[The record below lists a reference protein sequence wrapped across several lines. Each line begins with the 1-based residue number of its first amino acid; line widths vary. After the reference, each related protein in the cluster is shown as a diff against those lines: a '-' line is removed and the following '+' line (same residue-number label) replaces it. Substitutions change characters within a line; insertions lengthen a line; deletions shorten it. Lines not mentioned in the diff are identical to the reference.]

1 MYDPCL
7 VVWYGVDPLLEKN
20 YSLGPYVFCANNPIY
35 HLDTNGREF
44 SDALKLAVE
53 ELLRAALK
61 VEQKHN
67 DKIEKQKSK
76 IASGKLKQEGVDRA
90 NCKIARHEVQ
100 KKEIADMR
108 GELNE
113 MEQSDQ
119 KYNIRFNAPS
129 PPVNDDNVYIGSTT
143 YNRATDA
150 VIINVYNSTNVGNTT
165 LAHELKHPYQFE
177 TGTLSCSLRSGYSG
191 IYYDYHDEVEALVYL
206 AVCPSRIRCIHPN
219 DLRGISLVLFL

>member
-1 MYDPCL
+1 M
-7 VVWYGVDPLLEKN
+7 VWGGSVAGEELFTR
-20 YSLGPYVFCANNPIY
+20 SVVFCANNPIY

-119 KYNIRFNAPS
+119 KYDIRFNAPS

-143 YNRATDA
+143 Y
-150 VIINVYNSTNVGNTT
+150 
-165 LAHELKHPYQFE
+165 
-177 TGTLSCSLRSGYSG
+177 
-191 IYYDYHDEVEALVYL
+191 
-206 AVCPSRIRCIHPN
+206 
-219 DLRGISLVLFL
+219 

>member
-90 NCKIARHEVQ
+90 NRKIAN
-100 KKEIADMR
+100 MR
-108 GELNE
+108 FRRRKL
-113 MEQSDQ
+113 QTCV
-119 KYNIRFNAPS
+119 
-129 PPVNDDNVYIGSTT
+129 VN
-143 YNRATDA
+143 
-150 VIINVYNSTNVGNTT
+150 
-165 LAHELKHPYQFE
+165 
-177 TGTLSCSLRSGYSG
+177 
-191 IYYDYHDEVEALVYL
+191 
-206 AVCPSRIRCIHPN
+206 
-219 DLRGISLVLFL
+219 

>member
-1 MYDPCL
+1 
-7 VVWYGVDPLLEKN
+7 
-20 YSLGPYVFCANNPIY
+20 
-35 HLDTNGREF
+35 
-44 SDALKLAVE
+44 
-53 ELLRAALK
+53 
-61 VEQKHN
+61 
-67 DKIEKQKSK
+67 
-76 IASGKLKQEGVDRA
+76 
-90 NCKIARHEVQ
+90 
-100 KKEIADMR
+100 MR

-119 KYNIRFNAPS
+119 KYDIRFNAPS

-206 AVCPSRIRCIHPN
+206 AVCPSRIRGIHPN